1 MKSFSVRRRNR
12 SGWAIALSAA
22 LFAAVAVQRGVAGPS
37 VFPTG
42 VTLYEPGAAYNSYIL
57 FDGRDERSYLI
68 DMNGNDVHTW
78 GYSGFPVEM
87 IDPGLNGGRRGHV
100 LLQKESNNYEN
111 ETLLELDWS
120 GLVAWEWGAKA
131 PQGRAAQTHDLARLP
146 NGNTLV
152 LSMRGTV
159 PRQMSSLP
167 VKDQMIFEVAPDG
180 SVVWKWVASE
190 HLAEFGLNK
199 AALELLRSPGA
210 RRRSSLLTI
219 NNMSPLG
226 MNRWYRSGDQRFHPD
241 NILIDSRE
249 ANFIVIIDKRT
260 GKIVWRMGPDYP
272 GAFDFSAL
280 KNSRQVP
287 RPVDQISGQH
297 DAHLIPEGLPGA
309 GNLLLFDNQ
318 GSAGLPN
325 ARLALFMGSRV
336 LEIDPSRREI
346 VWQYDGASSKRPVWS
361 FFSVFISS
369 ARRLPN
375 GNTLICEGMNGR
387 MFQVTRDGEIVWEY
401 VNPHFGRW
409 ADHDTESGGDLTN
422 WVFRAQ
428 PIPYDWVPEGT
439 PRSERRV
446 VPPDPATFRVP
457 QR

>member
-1 MKSFSVRRRNR
+1 M
-12 SGWAIALSAA
+12 ALLA
-22 LFAAVAVQRGVAGPS
+22 AAVERSAAGPS
-37 VFPTG
+37 VYPTG
-42 VTLYEPGAAYNSYIL
+42 VTFYEPDRAYNGYVL

-78 GYSGFPVEM
+78 PHSGFPVEM
-87 IDPGLNGGRRGHV
+87 IDPALNQGRRGHV
-100 LLQKESNNYEN
+100 LLQKEPNNYAN

-120 GLVAWEWGAKA
+120 GGVAWEWGAKA

-159 PRQMSSLP
+159 SRQISALP
-167 VKDQMIFEVAPDG
+167 VKDQVIFEVAPDG
-180 SVVWKWVASE
+180 SLVWSWTASE
-190 HLAEFGLNK
+190 HLDEFGLDTK
-199 AALELLRSPGA
+199 GLELLRSPAA

-226 MNRWYRSGDQRFHPD
+226 MNRWYREGDQRFHPD

-260 GKIVWRMGPDYP
+260 GGIVWRMGPDYP
-272 GAFDFSAL
+272 GAFDFSEL
-280 KNSRQVP
+280 ENSRQVP

-318 GSAGLPN
+318 GSAGLPA

-336 LEIDPSRREI
+336 LEVDPLRREI
-346 VWQYDGASSKRPVWS
+346 VWQYDAAASKRPMWS
-361 FFSVFISS
+361 FFSVFVSS

-387 MFQVTRDGEIVWEY
+387 IFQVTRQGDIVWEY
-401 VNPHFGRW
+401 LNPHFGRW
-409 ADHDTESGGDLTN
+409 ADHDTDSGGDLTN

-428 PIPYDWVPEGT
+428 PIPYDWVPAGT
-439 PRSERRV
+439 PRSENRV
-446 VPPDPATFRVP
+446 VPPELSSFRVP
-457 QR
+457 ER